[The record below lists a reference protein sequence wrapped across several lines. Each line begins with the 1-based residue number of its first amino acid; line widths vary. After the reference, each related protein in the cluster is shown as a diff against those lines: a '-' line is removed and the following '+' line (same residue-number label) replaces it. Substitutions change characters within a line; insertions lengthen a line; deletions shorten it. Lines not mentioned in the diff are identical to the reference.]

1 MSGSTVGAGTDRAKT
16 WARKRAR
23 ALAVALTV
31 VLVGTS
37 AAACGDPDPTFLGR
51 DRITIAHKNDQ
62 PGTSYKPDYNYSGF
76 DYLLGTRILDELGL
90 KDRSRPIDVPSEER
104 VTAITTGEADLVIAT
119 FSITEERMAE
129 IDFVGPYA
137 ITYQGFI
144 VGKDHGDIH
153 TIKDLDGRRVCTWK
167 GTTSAEVLARP
178 AYDDIDVYELGD
190 ASDCLSDLRNG
201 LSDAVSTDQLILYGF
216 ADHYADEGLRVL
228 PGQTVGPPQYYGIG
242 MPKGYRE
249 DCERLREIVKRYVD
263 SSDWLADIEQ
273 TLRLIPENENDWQTE
288 YRPSAAAIDARSCRD
303 SPSP

>member
-1 MSGSTVGAGTDRAKT
+1 MSGSTVGAGTDSVRVRAT
-16 WARKRAR
+16 ARGR
-23 ALAVALTV
+23 ALAIALAV

-51 DRITIAHKNDQ
+51 SRITIAHKNDQ

-90 KDRSRPIDVPSEER
+90 KDPSRPIDVPSEER
-104 VTAITTGEADLVIAT
+104 VTAITTREADLVIAT

-144 VGKDHGDIH
+144 VGKDGGDIH
-153 TIKDLDGRRVCTWK
+153 TVEDLDGRSVCTWK
-167 GTTSAEVLARP
+167 GTTSEQVLARP
-178 AYDDIDVYELGD
+178 AYEDIDLDVLGD
-190 ASDCLSDLRNG
+190 ASDCFDELREG
-201 LSDAVSTDQLILYGF
+201 RSDAVSTDQLILYGF

-263 SSDWLADIEQ
+263 SSDWLADIKE
-273 TLRLIPENENDWQTE
+273 TLRLIPENETDWQTQ
-288 YRPSAAAIDARSCRD
+288 YRPSAAAIDSRSCRD